1 MAGKKGKSAMIE
13 YLQQEDI
20 QQQLA
25 GEDYRRLQASLEAFL
40 NNPINLLQVRVEL
53 LWRFCVV
60 IGDSYL
66 GERWT
71 NLTLAK
77 YGYDL
82 LLEMLETSGYSS
94 KHPSQYAALTN
105 SHSIV
110 ASDLGALESL
120 RKLDEV
126 TPSLP
131 SPKCIALTNCFVG
144 KSSICVCT
152 SSGDNLGTQDTNSKC
167 SR

>member
-1 MAGKKGKSAMIE
+1 MGLPIIYDCLMAGKTGKSHMID
-13 YLQQEDI
+13 YLAREDI
-20 QQQLA
+20 QQELA

-66 GERWT
+66 GDRWT

-82 LLEMLETSGYSS
+82 ILELLETSGYSGA
-94 KHPSQYAALTN
+94 HPAQYAALTN

-110 ASDLGALESL
+110 ASDLGQLESV

-126 TPSLP
+126 FTHSHHY
-131 SPKCIALTNCFVG
+131 CMHI
-144 KSSICVCT
+144 
-152 SSGDNLGTQDTNSKC
+152 
-167 SR
+167 